1 MKIGLFSDSYFPQ
14 VSGVATSIKTLKEA
28 LEKKGHEVYI
38 FTTTDPH
45 ATDDEKGIIR
55 MPSVP
60 FVSFKDRRI
69 VVRGMYSTY
78 QICKKLKLDLIHT
91 QTEFG
96 VGILG
101 KMVAHQLEIPCV
113 HTYHTMY
120 EDYLHYIAKGKL
132 IRPVH
137 VKLVSR
143 AFAKNLSGIV
153 CPSLRVVET
162 LKGYGIQTPFRVIP
176 TGIDLKPYQKDVPVE
191 IREKIGVKDDEIML
205 LSLSRLSYEKN
216 IQEVIAGFA
225 KIVEVLPQARLVIAG
240 KGPYEE
246 ELQNLTQ
253 KLGLSKVVFF
263 VGEVPHEEVGNY
275 YHSADYFVSCSTSE
289 SQGLTYIEALISKL
303 PCVVCGNEY
312 IDSVFNHPSFGVTF
326 ETPADFAKTFLTYQK
341 SQREPI
347 SKLAYEE
354 KLYNLSADKFVEE
367 ILDFYAIAKDY
378 YESQQSLKHGR
389 PTHVKKVFQLKKKIS
404 EVDVEE

>member
-28 LEKKGHEVYI
+28 LESRGHEVYI
-38 FTTTDPH
+38 FTTTDPN
-45 ATDDEKGIIR
+45 ATKEEEGIYR

-69 VVRGMYSTY
+69 VVRGMYSAY
-78 QICKKLKLDLIHT
+78 KICKELQLDLIHT

-101 KMVAHQLEIPCV
+101 KFVAHQLKIPCL

-143 AFAKNLSGIV
+143 AFSKKLSGII

-176 TGIDLKPYQKDVPVE
+176 TGINLAPYQKESSVDIKKQLGFTNGEV
-191 IREKIGVKDDEIML
+191 ML

-216 IQEVIAGFA
+216 IQEVIKGF
-225 KIVEVLPQARLVIAG
+225 VEITKQIPKARLVIAG

-246 ELQNLTQ
+246 ALKDLVSQLQLQ
-253 KLGLSKVVFF
+253 EKVFF
-263 VGEVPHEEVGNY
+263 VGEVPHEKVHDY
-275 YHSADYFVSCSTSE
+275 YQSADYFVSCSTSE
-289 SQGLTYIEALISKL
+289 SQGLTYIEALVSKL

-312 IDSVFNHPSFGVTF
+312 IDTVFNHPAFGMTF
-326 ETPADFAKTFLTYQK
+326 VHPKDFSEAFLSYYENKQQGINELDYQ
-341 SQREPI
+341 
-347 SKLAYEE
+347 E
-354 KLYNLSADKFVEE
+354 KLYNLSADKFADEVLAFYNIATGFYQSEMKKNQSAKIVGMKKSFWMKKDLSNEE
-367 ILDFYAIAKDY
+367 
-378 YESQQSLKHGR
+378 
-389 PTHVKKVFQLKKKIS
+389 
-404 EVDVEE
+404 EE